1 MKKNIFSFF
10 LFLNT
15 TSLCASNVTETF
27 IIDSKDTNQSFVSM
41 KANAYANK
49 LILHHA
55 YLSIIDDDRYQD
67 CWLEFLKN
75 KKIKINVS
83 ESKLNPVSADKN
95 SVYYELLF
103 NTDKIIVPEN
113 VRQKFKSICLTRQ
126 P

>member
-1 MKKNIFSFF
+1 MRLMKKNIFSLF

-15 TSLCASNVTETF
+15 TSIYGSNVTETF
-27 IIDSKDTNQSFVSM
+27 IIDSEDNNQSFVSM

-75 KKIKINVS
+75 KEIKINVS
-83 ESKLNPVSADKN
+83 ESKLNPVSANKN
-95 SVYYELLF
+95 SVYYELRF

-113 VRQKFKSICLTRQ
+113 VRQNLIKILF
-126 P
+126 